1 VETAQLLG
9 LGKVSPLPALNSF
22 FQRPMDRAPNLNAL
36 RSFLA
41 DQVLQNEPLVLV
53 THQVT
58 VTALTGVFPNSGEG
72 VVATLGENGE
82 LGELARLRF
91 D

>member
-1 VETAQLLG
+1 
-9 LGKVSPLPALNSF
+9 
-22 FQRPMDRAPNLNAL
+22 MDRVPNLNAL

-53 THQVT
+53 THQIT

-72 VVATLGENGE
+72 VVATPRVNGE
-82 LGELARLRF
+82 LGDFTRLQF
-91 D
+91 DEKVRWQRLGSSLSKSP